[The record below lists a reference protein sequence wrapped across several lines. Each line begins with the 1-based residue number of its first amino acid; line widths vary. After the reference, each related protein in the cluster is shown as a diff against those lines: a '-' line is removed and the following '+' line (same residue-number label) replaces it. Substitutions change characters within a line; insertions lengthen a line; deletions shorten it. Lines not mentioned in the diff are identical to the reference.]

1 MVVTFPRRDL
11 LNFSSTGNQRM
22 DDYGFSLDDAV
33 PENTDD
39 VYEEPDNDHVG
50 GHARSTAGMG
60 LDELAPRA

>member
-1 MVVTFPRRDL
+1 
-11 LNFSSTGNQRM
+11 M